1 MEILSFKEKV
11 LEKLKE
17 VEEKLADPEVTSN
30 LDLLQSL
37 GKEHNR
43 LSTLKELFEKY
54 ESVNE
59 DIKALEELKHAE
71 EIDEEEYNSMVE
83 EAEKN
88 LKNYYL
94 EILSLLIPG
103 NEINERNIIMEIRA
117 GTGGEEAALFA
128 SDLMRMYLRYA
139 ENKGWKHEIMEL
151 SDTGIGGTKNAVI
164 KIKGKG
170 VFGRLKYESGVHRVQ
185 RVPVTESGGRIH
197 TSTATVAVL
206 PEATDVDVKIEDKD
220 LRIDTYRAGGAGGQ
234 HVNKTESAVRI
245 VHLPTGIVVTCQN
258 ERSQH
263 QNKEAAMSILRAK
276 LYEEAL
282 RKQHEELTSQRRSQ
296 IGTGERSEK
305 IRTYNF
311 PQNRVTDH
319 RIGYTSY
326 RLGFILDGDLD
337 EIIDKLMEWDLTEK
351 LENLEI

>member
-1 MEILSFKEKV
+1 MLSFKEKV

>member
-1 MEILSFKEKV
+1 
-11 LEKLKE
+11 
-17 VEEKLADPEVTSN
+17 
-30 LDLLQSL
+30 
-37 GKEHNR
+37 
-43 LSTLKELFEKY
+43 
-54 ESVNE
+54 
-59 DIKALEELKHAE
+59 
-71 EIDEEEYNSMVE
+71 
-83 EAEKN
+83 
-88 LKNYYL
+88 
-94 EILSLLIPG
+94 
-103 NEINERNIIMEIRA
+103 
-117 GTGGEEAALFA
+117 
-128 SDLMRMYLRYA
+128 MYLKYA
-139 ENKGWKHEIMEL
+139 ENKGWKHEILEL

-206 PEATDVDVKIEDKD
+206 PEATDVDVKIDDKD

-245 VHLPTGIVVTCQN
+245 VHIPSGIVVTCQN

-263 QNKEAAMSILRAK
+263 QNKEAAMTILRAK

-282 RKQHEELTSQRRSQ
+282 RKQQEKMVSQRRSQ

-319 RIGYTSY
+319 RIGFTSY

-337 EIIDKLMEWDLTEK
+337 EIIDKLMEWDLSEK
-351 LENLEI
+351 LENIEI

>member
-1 MEILSFKEKV
+1 MDILSFKKKV
-11 LEKLKE
+11 LEKLSD
-17 VEEKLADPEVTSN
+17 VEKKLADTNITSN
-30 LDLLQSL
+30 LEQLQHL

-43 LSTLKELFEKY
+43 LSTLKELFGK
-54 ESVNE
+54 
-59 DIKALEELKHAE
+59 LEETIDDKETLEILKHDG
-71 EIDEEEYNSMVE
+71 EIEDEEYISMLE

-88 LKNYYL
+88 IKTYNL

-206 PEATDVDVKIEDKD
+206 PEATDVDVKIDDKD

-245 VHLPTGIVVTCQN
+245 VHIPTGIVVTCQN

-276 LYEEAL
+276 LYEDAF
-282 RKQHEELTSQRRSQ
+282 RKQQEKMVSQRRAQ

-311 PQNRVTDH
+311 PQNRITDH
-319 RIGYTSY
+319 RIGFTTY
-326 RLGFILDGDLD
+326 RLNYVLEGDLD
-337 EIIDKLMEWDLTEK
+337 EIIDKLMEWDLSEK
-351 LENLEI
+351 LGNLEI